1 MSMDEVHI
9 GTSGWNYKHWQPI
22 FYPQDL
28 RHKDWL
34 NFFQQHF
41 DTVEINNTFYHLPKE
56 NTFQRWREQAPDGFL
71 YAVKA
76 NRFITHMKKLKDC
89 SSALE
94 NFIGRVKLLKE
105 NLGPILW
112 QLPPHWHVNLE
123 RLEAFVDL
131 LPKDLRHVFEFRD
144 ADWFR
149 EETRNILERHG
160 LIFCIHDKQGLDC
173 PQWVTAGSVYL
184 RFHGS
189 EGNYGGKYGPECLH
203 PWAERIRTWMDEGRS
218 IFAYFNNDVS
228 GYALED
234 ARTLLDLLK
243 S

>member
-1 MSMDEVHI
+1 MSLDELHI
-9 GTSGWNYKHWQPI
+9 GTSGWNYEHWQPL

-28 RHKDWL
+28 SQSGWL
-34 NFFQQHF
+34 DFYQQHF

-56 NTFQRWREQAPDGFL
+56 NTFRHWREQAADGFL

-94 NFIGRVKLLKE
+94 NFIERVKLLKE

-112 QLPPHWHVNLE
+112 QLPPHWHANLE

-149 EETRNILERHG
+149 EETRNLLERHG
-160 LIFCIHDKQGLDC
+160 MIFCIHDKQGLDC

-184 RFHGS
+184 RFHGG
-189 EGNYGGKYGPECLH
+189 EGNYGGKYGFERLL
-203 PWAERIRTWMDEGRS
+203 PWAERIRVWLDEGRS

-234 ARTLLDLLK
+234 ARTLIDLIK